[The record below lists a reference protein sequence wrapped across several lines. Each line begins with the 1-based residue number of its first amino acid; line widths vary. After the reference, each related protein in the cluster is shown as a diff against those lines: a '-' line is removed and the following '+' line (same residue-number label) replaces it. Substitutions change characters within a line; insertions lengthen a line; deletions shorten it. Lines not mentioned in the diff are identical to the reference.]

1 MLVKTGVGGTSKQD
15 GDIIVANAITVPEI
29 TTNNLTLQAHR
40 NIEINAAID
49 FSKSTGHLVLWADGV
64 ASDGSGAIV
73 NGAGGNI
80 TMGAS
85 GALQL
90 IAGSGIGTAVSGI
103 QTNGTVNVAAK
114 TTTGGVFIDHTG
126 VVGGL
131 TVTEVSTLTGTGITT
146 KTTGVTATGDV
157 TLTTASGVLALA
169 NDITTTTGDIT
180 FTNALTLKGDVVLK
194 SGTGAI
200 TLAKVDAA
208 TAGGQGFTLTGSDVT
223 TLGDIVGGTTALK
236 FLTVD
241 GGGTATLTG
250 NVTTKGG
257 AITFNDALSL
267 TGNVTLDTTANAA
280 TAGAA
285 ITLAGVSGSTTARDL
300 TLNAGTAGFVT
311 ASGDIGTNIGTLT
324 LTNSGGA
331 SFKGITAGT
340 LVLTD
345 TTDATTITVN
355 GALKLG
361 TLTTT
366 TAGYNLALLGGGT
379 VDSATDTVTTIENG
393 GTLTLGDAS
402 TDNLTF
408 TDGLTANPTG
418 ALTLAGTIQTTD
430 AAITFNKALTLAQ
443 DVVLNSGTGSIDLKG
458 TVNATTAGAQGLTLM
473 DGDTILG
480 AALGG
485 TTALKSLTVDG
496 GGTATLAG
504 NVTTSGGGEIKFV
517 DALSL
522 TVDAVLTSSGGA
534 ITLAAV
540 NAVAAGGQ
548 GLTLNSGAGVTTL
561 GGVVGT
567 TALKHLTTD
576 AGAGATELGFNVSTT
591 GAITFGDNLKLLG
604 NVLLDTTKGAAT
616 GAAINL
622 ASVSADAVANNRTLT
637 LNAGTAGAVK
647 ATGGIG
653 TQAGGAL
660 AELKLTNSNGATFQG
675 ITAETLVLTDTTDNE
690 TIATNGAL
698 TLGTLTTTT
707 AGYNLALLGGG
718 TVDSATDTVTTIANG
733 GTLALGD
740 ASTDVL
746 IFTDGLTAN
755 PTGALTLAGT
765 IQTTNKAITFNQA
778 VTLAQDVV
786 LASGGG
792 AITLAAV
799 NAKDAGKQGL
809 TLNSG
814 AGVTTLGGVVGA
826 TALKHLITDAGAGAT
841 ELKSNVSTT
850 GAITFADTLTLA
862 QDVVLASGGGAITL
876 AAVNAKDAGKQG
888 LTLNSGAGVTT
899 LGGVVGATALKHLI
913 TDAGAGATE
922 LKSNV
927 STTGAITFADTLTLA
942 QDVVLASGGGAIT
955 LAAVNATDAGKQGLT
970 LNSGTGVTTLD
981 GVVGAIALEYLT
993 TDAGAGATE
1002 LGFNV
1007 STTGA
1012 ITFGDNLKLL
1022 GNVTLDT
1029 TKGAAADGAITL
1041 AGVSGSTTV
1050 YDLTL
1055 NAGTAGFV
1063 TASGDIGSNIGTLTL
1078 TNSGGASFEGITAG
1092 TLDLQDTT
1100 DATTITV
1107 NGALKL
1113 GTLTTTSEAY
1123 NLALLGGG
1131 TVDTATTIENGGTL
1145 ALGDESKDFLIFTVG
1160 LTASPTGKLT
1170 LAGTIQTNDAAI
1182 TFNQALTLTQD
1193 VVLDSGTGNIELKGT
1208 VNATDAG
1215 AQGLTLTHGGTTLD
1229 AALGGTK
1236 ALKSLTVDGSATL
1249 AGNVTTQGG
1258 AITFNDA
1265 LSLTG
1270 NVTLDTTTKDA
1281 PKGGAITLLA
1291 GVSGSAA
1298 NSTLTLNAGTDGFI
1312 TASGAI
1318 GSNIDTL
1325 TLTNSGGAS
1334 FKGITATTL
1343 VLTDTTDG
1351 TTITVNGALNL
1362 GTLTTKSEAYNLALL
1377 GGGTVDSATNEVTT
1391 IANGG
1396 TLTLGAAGTT
1406 LTFTDGLTA
1415 NPTGTLTLAGII
1427 QTTNKAITFNQA
1439 VTLAQDVVLN
1449 SGTGSIELKG
1459 TVNATKAGAQGL
1471 TLTGS
1476 GLSTLGDIVGGT
1488 TALKSLTLDG
1498 DGTATLAGNVTTK
1511 DGLIAIGDTLTLTGD
1526 AVLSSGSGAITL
1538 AQVDAT
1544 TAGAQGLTLTG
1555 SGPTTLGA
1563 ALGGGTALKSL
1574 TVDGG
1579 GTATLAGNVT
1589 TKDGLITIGDT
1600 LTLTVDAVLKSGS
1613 GAITLAQVDATT
1625 AGDQGLTL
1633 TGSGLTTLGA
1643 ALGGGTALKSLIVDG
1658 GGDTHLAANV
1668 ATKGGVITFADTLS
1682 LTGDVILATTTNA
1695 AAGADIMLEGVS
1707 GSAANSTLTLDAG
1720 TDGRVTA
1727 SQTIETNIGM
1737 LTLINSGSAT
1747 FAGITADTL
1756 DLRDTAGTITIDGAV
1771 DLTTLST
1778 AAQGYH
1784 LALLG
1789 GGSVDTAT
1797 TLRNTGTLTLGD
1809 GGDRFTFSGGVTA
1822 TAPTEIRLAG
1832 TLKTSGQVIEL
1843 GDANSP
1849 IVLMDHSRLDTTA
1862 GAGNGRIILGGAVN
1876 EAVENTSLSL
1886 AAGTA
1891 DIVFK
1896 ADIGATN
1903 PIGLVTIESADQ
1915 VTFANITADELNI
1928 GELAPN
1934 VGTLTI
1940 AGNLKVSTLTT
1951 SERPYN
1957 LALLG
1962 SANEV
1967 TNQVTFKNAGTL
1979 TLGDQVSDTSTF
1991 HGGLTATSQSTIR
2004 LAGNILTSKH
2014 AIGLGGVR
2022 TRVIFTEN
2030 TLLGSA
2036 GGTITLGGTLA
2047 AEGPA
2052 TAENL
2057 TLRAGAGMVN
2067 FGANVDSTH
2076 PLGLVQIETTGPLTA
2091 GGSISARE
2099 LRIIGAASVGAAGQ
2113 RLVTRVGNLALTNVG
2128 SAFLENSGNLS
2139 FLSSVL
2145 AGDLNLINFG
2155 TVALHQVQTP
2165 RQVTLTATGGLTDA
2179 NGGAA
2184 NLVADRLV
2192 IKGGAAV
2199 ASSQDALETQ
2209 VRQLQL
2215 TTGAAAITKSFVGG
2229 AITMAPDT
2237 STRNVGGS
2245 IEYAAANTVTLGIL
2259 EGKTVT
2265 VTAVNGDVIGADRT
2279 SAIYAD
2285 VATIQA
2291 LGGDIGAGPTDP
2303 LLFSGNASEINLAFD
2318 GQAYVDSIDGRP
2330 LDAAVKRAD
2339 YALYSLTPGGEPGE
2353 GQLRVRM
2360 SGGNLVVL
2368 SSAARDASGQ
2378 SQRTGEKAPEDVNES
2393 LLRGEQEINTV
2404 EGVGVQLPADQLEE
2418 AEGETAV
2425 VMPSP
2430 AGGDESSPPDAVQP
2444 ADALGQAAPAA
2455 LEEPRLP
2462 TRGIE
2467 VSWRGPLVPAT
2478 RGSYVLSSAMAR

>member
-778 VTLAQDVV
+778 V
-786 LASGGG
+786 
-792 AITLAAV
+792 
-799 NAKDAGKQGL
+799 
-809 TLNSG
+809 
-814 AGVTTLGGVVGA
+814 
-826 TALKHLITDAGAGAT
+826 
-841 ELKSNVSTT
+841 
-850 GAITFADTLTLA
+850 TLA